1 MVITRLPQ
9 SLITTHLFETGLY
22 YESRFAVS
30 EVTSGLTQGFLYYDG
45 GSLVTGVDRHGNT
58 C

>member
-1 MVITRLPQ
+1 MVKTKLNFSRK
-9 SLITTHLFETGLY
+9 TWGFY
-22 YESRFAVS
+22 YKSRFGVN
-30 EVTSGLTQGFLYYDG
+30 EVTSGSTQGFLYHDG